1 MFKIEKVQHSEQYDS
16 TTCLVIDYF
25 EKQDLVLQLNYSE
38 EKYAREEK
46 ANTSVG
52 MWKIKTLK

>member
-1 MFKIEKVQHSEQYDS
+1 MYKIENVEHCELYSS

-25 EKQDLVLQLNYSE
+25 KKQDLVLQLNYSE

-46 ANTSVG
+46 EPTSVG
-52 MWKIKTLK
+52 MWKIKKLK